1 MRAGISEL
9 AARLRN
15 REISSVELT
24 KAYIDAIEKLNPTL
38 NIYVYL
44 TFDTALK
51 AAEKADQMLDEGD
64 APLICGIPMALKDNI
79 CTDGLPTTCC
89 SRILKG
95 FKPYYDATVWEKLK
109 KQGAVLLGKANMDE
123 FAMGNTS
130 ETSCYGAPLN
140 PRNTNYVTGGSSGGS
155 AAAVCANLAVY
166 SLGSDTGG
174 SIRLPA
180 SFCGVVGLK
189 PTYGAVSRYGLIA
202 YGSSLDQ
209 IGPLTNSV
217 KDAAI
222 VFDAIKGGDRRDQT
236 SVDHDYGSSLAE
248 CLERDVKGMRIGVAE
263 EFFDGINPEI
273 KSSIDEAIKLFERNG
288 AIIENISLPALKL
301 ALPVYYIIAC
311 AEASS
316 NLGRYDGIRYG
327 HRASSYTSID
337 DMITKTRSEGF
348 GDEVKRRIML
358 GTYVLSSGY
367 YDAYYK
373 KACLIR
379 EEINR
384 EFDAV
389 FEKCDVLIAPTAP
402 NTAFPLNYK
411 GASPVEMYLADIC
424 TVPVNIAGIP
434 AISIPC
440 GEDSRGL
447 PIGMQIIGRRFG
459 EATVLQAA
467 HFYEQSAGK
476 VIDDYEGGAVI

>member
-1 MRAGISEL
+1 MRAGIYEL
-9 AARLRN
+9 AIRLRN
-15 REISSVELT
+15 REISAVELT
-24 KAYIDAIEKLNPTL
+24 KAYIDAIEKLNPAI
-38 NIYVYL
+38 NAYVYL

-51 AAEKADQMLDEGD
+51 AAEQADQMLKEGD
-64 APLICGIPMALKDNI
+64 APLLCGIPMALKDNI
-79 CTDGLPTTCC
+79 CTDGIATTCC
-89 SRILKG
+89 SKILKD
-95 FKPYYDATVWEKLK
+95 FKPYYDAAVWEKLK
-109 KQGAVLLGKANMDE
+109 AQGAVLLGKTNMDE
-123 FAMGNTS
+123 FAMGSTS

-174 SIRLPA
+174 SIRQPA

-209 IGPLTNSV
+209 IGPLANSV

-222 VFDAIKGGDRRDQT
+222 VFDAIKGGDKRDQT
-236 SVDHDYGSSLAE
+236 SVDYDYGSSLAE
-248 CLERDVKGMRIGVAE
+248 CLDRDIKGMRIGVAE
-263 EFFDGINPEI
+263 EFFEGINTEI
-273 KSSIDEAIKLFERNG
+273 KSKIEKAIKLFENNG
-288 AIIENISLPALKL
+288 AVIENIRLPALKL

-327 HRASSYTSID
+327 YRTSSYTGIE
-337 DMITKTRSEGF
+337 DMIVRTRSEGF

-389 FEKCDVLIAPTAP
+389 FENCDVLVAPTAP
-402 NTAFPLNYK
+402 NTAFPLNHK
-411 GASPVEMYLADIC
+411 GDSPVEMYLSDIC
-424 TVPVNIAGIP
+424 TVPVNIAGVP
-434 AISIPC
+434 AISVPC

-476 VIDDYEGGAVI
+476 VIGDYEGGAGI

>member
-1 MRAGISEL
+1 MRTGISEL
-9 AARLRN
+9 AIRLRN
-15 REISSVELT
+15 REISAVELT
-24 KAYIDAIEKLNPTL
+24 RAYIDAIEKLNPTL
-38 NIYVYL
+38 NAYVHL
-44 TFDTALK
+44 TFDTAMK
-51 AAEKADQMLDEGD
+51 AAEKADQMLKEGD
-64 APLICGIPMALKDNI
+64 APLLCGIPMALKDNI

-89 SRILKG
+89 SKILVG

-109 KQGAVLLGKANMDE
+109 KQGAVLLGKTNMDE
-123 FAMGNTS
+123 FAMGSTS

-140 PRNTNYVTGGSSGGS
+140 PRNINYVTGGSSGGS

-174 SIRLPA
+174 SIRQPA

-209 IGPLTNSV
+209 IGPLTKSV

-222 VFDAIKGGDRRDQT
+222 VFDAIRGGDKRDQT
-236 SVDHDYGSSLAE
+236 SVDYDYGCSLAE
-248 CLERDVKGMRIGVAE
+248 CLDRDIKGMCIGVAD

-273 KSSIDEAIKLFERNG
+273 KSKIEEAIKLFESNG
-288 AIIENISLPALKL
+288 AVIENIRLPALKL

-327 HRASSYTSID
+327 YRTSSYTSIE
-337 DMITKTRSEGF
+337 DMIVKTRSEGF

-379 EEINR
+379 EEIIR

-402 NTAFPLNYK
+402 NTAFPLNYR
-411 GASPVEMYLADIC
+411 GASPVEIYLSDIC
-424 TVPVNIAGIP
+424 TVPVNIAGVP
-434 AISIPC
+434 AISVPC
-440 GEDSRGL
+440 GEDAAGL
-447 PIGMQIIGRRFG
+447 PIGMQIIGRKFG
-459 EATVLQAA
+459 EATVLLAA

-476 VIDDYEGGAVI
+476 VIGDYEGGAGI

>member
-1 MRAGISEL
+1 MRTGISEL
-9 AARLRN
+9 AIRLRN
-15 REISSVELT
+15 REISAVELT
-24 KAYIDAIEKLNPTL
+24 KAYIGAIEKQNPALNA
-38 NIYVYL
+38 YVHL

-51 AAEKADQMLDEGD
+51 AAEQADEMLKEGD
-64 APLICGIPMALKDNI
+64 VPLLCGIPMALKDNI
-79 CTDGLPTTCC
+79 CTDGLETTCC
-89 SRILKG
+89 SKILKG

-109 KQGAVLLGKANMDE
+109 KQGAVLLGKTNMDE
-123 FAMGNTS
+123 FAMGSTS

-155 AAAVCANLAVY
+155 AAVVCANLAVY

-174 SIRLPA
+174 SIRQPA

-209 IGPLTNSV
+209 IGPLANSV

-222 VFDAIKGGDRRDQT
+222 VFDAVKGVDKRDQT
-236 SVDHDYGSSLAE
+236 SVDYDYGSSLAE
-248 CLERDVKGMRIGVAE
+248 CLDRDIKGMRIGVAK

-273 KSSIDEAIKLFERNG
+273 KSKIEEAIKLFERNG
-288 AIIENISLPALKL
+288 AVIESISLPALKL

-327 HRASSYTSID
+327 YRTSSYTSIE
-337 DMITKTRSEGF
+337 DMIVKTRSEGF

-402 NTAFPLNYK
+402 NTAFPLNYN
-411 GASPVEMYLADIC
+411 GASPVEIYLSDIC
-424 TVPVNIAGIP
+424 TVPVNIAGVP

-440 GEDSRGL
+440 GEDADGL
-447 PIGMQIIGRRFG
+447 PIGMQIIGRRFD

-476 VIDDYEGGAVI
+476 VIGDYEGGAGI